1 MWDKHCCAAGATQ
14 VLSCKLST
22 LWFNSRLNFSGAAKG
37 RQRKA
42 PVQGEPRAGDNLLLP
57 V

>member
-1 MWDKHCCAAGATQ
+1 M
-14 VLSCKLST
+14 LSCKLST